1 MGVVKNLLKLQIEDD
16 ERSMRLYRVLIL
28 YIHQNKSRKVFNP
41 YLLKSLVYH
50 IMNCNSNNNT
60 EVLILYMLC
69 HTLKNKKVILNFSDS
84 SKLSQR
90 MVELITEKNATI
102 QVARIGFSVLSKLID
117 KDSRIAINLL
127 TVDNLIYLIN
137 RFYS

>member
-1 MGVVKNLLKLQIEDD
+1 
-16 ERSMRLYRVLIL
+16 
-28 YIHQNKSRKVFNP
+28 
-41 YLLKSLVYH
+41 
-50 IMNCNSNNNT
+50 
-60 EVLILYMLC
+60 
-69 HTLKNKKVILNFSDS
+69 
-84 SKLSQR
+84 

-102 QVARIGFSVLSKLID
+102 QVARLGFSVLSKLID

>member
-1 MGVVKNLLKLQIEDD
+1 MGVVKNLLKLKVEDD

-28 YIHQNKSRKVFNP
+28 YIHQHKSRKVFNP

-84 SKLSQR
+84 SNLSQR

-102 QVARIGFSVLSKLID
+102 QVARLGFSVLSKLID

>member
-41 YLLKSLVYH
+41 YLLKSLIYH

-102 QVARIGFSVLSKLID
+102 QVARLGFSVLSKLID

>member
-1 MGVVKNLLKLQIEDD
+1 MGVVKNLLKLQVEDD

-84 SKLSQR
+84 SNLSQR

-102 QVARIGFSVLSKLID
+102 QVARLGFSVLSKLID